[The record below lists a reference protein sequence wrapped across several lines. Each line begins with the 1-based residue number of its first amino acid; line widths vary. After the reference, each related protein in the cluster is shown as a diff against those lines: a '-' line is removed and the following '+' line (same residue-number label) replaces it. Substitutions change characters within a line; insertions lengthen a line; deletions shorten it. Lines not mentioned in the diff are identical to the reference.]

1 MSSAYAKEGYVR
13 LNLDENDD
21 SEPISP
27 STNPYLQQQQKA
39 IDKQDQSLG
48 RISSSLRTLKN
59 MSHQI
64 GEELEDQSEML
75 DELGNSMSGVESRM
89 DEVMKK
95 LSKLTR
101 LENESNQWM
110 TIFILIGLIVILLLL
125 LVLL

>member
-1 MSSAYAKEGYVR
+1 M
-13 LNLDENDD
+13 
-21 SEPISP
+21 
-27 STNPYLQQQQKA
+27 KA

-101 LENESNQWM
+101 LENGLKFVFSLVTFFYTFRIKSM
-110 TIFILIGLIVILLLL
+110 DDYFHLDRVDCYFITAFSITLNF
-125 LVLL
+125 

>member
-1 MSSAYAKEGYVR
+1 MSSARVKEGYVR

-21 SEPISP
+21 PEPSP
-27 STNPYLQQQQKA
+27 STNPYLQQQQA
-39 IDKQDQSLG
+39 IIDKQDQSLG
-48 RISSSLRTLKN
+48 RIGDSLRTLKN

-64 GEELEDQSEML
+64 GDELEDQSEML
-75 DELGNSMSGVESRM
+75 DELGHSMSGVESRM

-101 LENESNQWM
+101 LENESKQWT
-110 TIFILIGLIVILLLL
+110 TIFILIGLIVVLLVI